1 MDLSNQARAGLLTA
15 RLAGSSPCLTL
26 FLSWL
31 LNILQN
37 RALSGL
43 NFHKSQSTESPVKIL
58 QPLVPSLSFW
68 PEIQEPRES
77 DSRNQNR
84 LFSIKCQRSDSGQTH
99 IERSPLQMD
108 RTSVEI
114 RRKNLITARSQP
126 CAPQGTHSLHSQGY
140 KIVSFGQWTATVR
153 EKGDAPLHSPLEKVI
168 CLFVYLFEGYVNLH
182 LQRKL
187 CPLSWNSFLT
197 EDQEIKNIFLFC
209 WGITEKGIQKQ
220 CNRLK

>member
-26 FLSWL
+26 LLSWL
-31 LNILQN
+31 LKILQN

-68 PEIQEPRES
+68 PEIQEARES
-77 DSRNQNR
+77 DSRNQNW
-84 LFSIKCQRSDSGQTH
+84 LFSIKCQHSDSGQTH
-99 IERSPLQMD
+99 REWSPLQID

-126 CAPQGTHSLHSQGY
+126 CTPQGAHSLHSQDY
-140 KIVSFGQWTATVR
+140 KIVSFGQWTTIVR
-153 EKGDAPLHSPLEKVI
+153 EKGDAPLHLPLRKVV
-168 CLFVYLFEGYVNLH
+168 CLFV
-182 LQRKL
+182 
-187 CPLSWNSFLT
+187 
-197 EDQEIKNIFLFC
+197 
-209 WGITEKGIQKQ
+209 
-220 CNRLK
+220 